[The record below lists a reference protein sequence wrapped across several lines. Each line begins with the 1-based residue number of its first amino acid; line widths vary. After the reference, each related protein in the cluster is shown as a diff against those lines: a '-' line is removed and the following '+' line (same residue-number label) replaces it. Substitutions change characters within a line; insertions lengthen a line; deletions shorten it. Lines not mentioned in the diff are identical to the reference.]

1 MTIFGNLLSDIP
13 KYGQDSWKHVIAHLF
28 ELAFCQKEYFYTHGY
43 FQCKQSEMSWRRS
56 DLFGGTGDQRCMYDL
71 N

>member
-43 FQCKQSEMSWRRS
+43 FQCKQSEMS
-56 DLFGGTGDQRCMYDL
+56 
-71 N
+71 